1 MNTRTLCLA
10 LLAFAISACS
20 NTHSLTIP
28 DGLDKANAAVIRAWS
43 PASGNVLVQTLDGNR
58 FQDGRVSHLYVRP
71 GTHKITARWADAHY
85 STDSHEMTV
94 RVQAGHYYVVQA
106 TPDMVGR
113 TVSFAFVDKGTDY
126 DEACLIPRPFEP
138 GGVRGRNC

>member
-1 MNTRTLCLA
+1 MNTRTICLA
-10 LLAFAISACS
+10 FFAVAISACS

-43 PASGNVLVQTLDGNR
+43 PASGTVLVQTLDGYR

-71 GTHKITARWADAHY
+71 GMHKITARWANATH

-94 RVQAGHYYVVQA
+94 RAQAGHYYVVQA
-106 TPDMVGR
+106 TPDMAGM

-126 DEACLIPRPFEP
+126 DEACLVPRPFEP

>member
-1 MNTRTLCLA
+1 MNARAICVA
-10 LLAFAISACS
+10 LLASAISACS
-20 NTHSLTIP
+20 STRSLTIP

-43 PASGNVLVQTLDGNR
+43 PAFGHVLVQTLDGNR
-58 FQDGRVSHLYVRP
+58 FQDGRVSHIYVRP
-71 GTHKITARWADAHY
+71 GMHKITARWADAHY

-94 RVQAGHYYVVQA
+94 RVEGGHYYVVQA
-106 TPDMVGR
+106 APDMMGR

-138 GGVRGRNC
+138 GVIRGRNC

>member
-1 MNTRTLCLA
+1 MKAKALA
-10 LLAFAISACS
+10 LASLALVVAACTS
-20 NTHSLTIP
+20 SRALTIP
-28 DGLDKANAAVIRAWS
+28 LELDRGQAAVIRAWS
-43 PASGNVLVQTLDGNR
+43 PASGTVLVQTLDGRR

-71 GTHKITARWADAHY
+71 GMHKITARWANATH

-94 RVQAGHYYVVQA
+94 RAQAGHYYVVQA
-106 TPDMVGR
+106 TPDMAGM

-126 DEACLIPRPFEP
+126 DEACLVPRPFEP